1 MLPRYVIDG
10 ILSYFLVPVL
20 RKASIVSE
28 KSPFPD
34 LTPIS
39 FGYATETFAEIR
51 IISKIYPWVRGSAHN
66 KQNLYL
72 GFEFRRPISFSMLL
86 IAIIG
91 DAAD

>member
-20 RKASIVSE
+20 RKASIGVE
-28 KSPFPD
+28 KSPFPY

-39 FGYATETFAEIR
+39 FGYTTETFAEIR
-51 IISKIYPWVRGSAHN
+51 IISKIYPWFRDVRITLP
-66 KQNLYL
+66 NLYF

-91 DAAD
+91 DPAV